1 MSDKDR
7 TELEAWLAADRRH
20 RGAFLRARAGLH
32 LLGDTVLRAG
42 VEHAAVLP
50 ACTNYNQ
57 LLAGSGKDVGP
68 MRQAVWRWAGRLAVG
83 TVALAATVAGVM
95 LLGSPGILTQQRSG
109 HAMAD
114 ASEVLKLRD
123 GSVATL
129 DEGASIAFFLEDGVR
144 KVVLLK
150 GEARFQVA
158 KDREHP
164 FVVQSGDVFA
174 QATGTVY
181 SVRRVGRS
189 GGWVSVAEG
198 SVLVWSR
205 YERDQAVH
213 LHAGGTLTLDPGPVV
228 SPKAEAP
235 PPPSPP
241 PPDVAQFA
249 FDDTT
254 IVAAAARFNRANT
267 LKIVVADPV
276 VGETRIV
283 GLFRA
288 NDPER
293 FAQAAA
299 AVAGGTATRQ
309 GGRIVIDLK

>member
-7 TELEAWLAADRRH
+7 SELEAWLAADRRH
-20 RGAFLRARAGLH
+20 RGAYLRARAGLH
-32 LLGDTVLRAG
+32 LLGDTVLRADA
-42 VEHAAVLP
+42 EHAAASP
-50 ACTNYNQ
+50 ACTNDNQ
-57 LLAGSGKDVGP
+57 FAPVLGEDGRS
-68 MRQAVWRWAGRLAVG
+68 MRQAAWRWAGRLAVG
-83 TVALAATVAGVM
+83 TAALAATVAGVM
-95 LLGSPGILTQQRSG
+95 LLGGPGIPAPQGAGTAL
-109 HAMAD
+109 AD
-114 ASEVLKLRD
+114 AGEVLKLRD

-129 DEGASIAFFLEDGVR
+129 DDGASIAFFLEDGVR

-158 KDREHP
+158 KDRDHP

-205 YERDQAVH
+205 FERDQAVH
-213 LHAGGTLTLDPGPVV
+213 LHAGGSLTLDPGPVV

-254 IVAAAARFNRANT
+254 IAAAAARFNRANT
-267 LKIVVADPV
+267 LKIVVADPA

-299 AVAGGTATRQ
+299 AVAGGTVTRQ
-309 GGRIVIDLK
+309 GERIVIDLK